1 MTKGEVLTALI
12 NKTLD
17 CLTADELFELC
28 KQVSESNLSPDDELY
43 KYFHDESNLKEGK
56 KE

>member
-1 MTKGEVLTALI
+1 MTKGEILTELI

-28 KQVSESNLSPDDELY
+28 KQVSESNLSTDDELY
-43 KYFHDESNLKEGK
+43 KYFHDESNLKEGNK
-56 KE
+56 